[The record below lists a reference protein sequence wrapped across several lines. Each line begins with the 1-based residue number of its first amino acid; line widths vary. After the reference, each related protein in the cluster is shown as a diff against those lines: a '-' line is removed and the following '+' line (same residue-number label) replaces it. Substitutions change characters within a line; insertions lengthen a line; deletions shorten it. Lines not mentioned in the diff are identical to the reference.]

1 MITVDLNCDL
11 GEVEGKAGELLDAR
25 LMPLITSANV
35 ACGGHAGDLF
45 RLIRTAELCR
55 LHNVGFGAHPS
66 WPDREGFG
74 RRDMDLPA
82 GELRASLRQQ
92 LQLAL
97 QAANA
102 VGLPLAHVKPHG
114 ALYNSAA
121 SSPALSDLLI
131 EVIGETVPG
140 AVVMGL
146 SGCCLLSRAAA
157 AGLAVCH
164 EVFADRQYSQT
175 GTLLP
180 RSHPEAV
187 IHCADTASARLLSIL
202 RTRTVLTVEGG
213 RLAVQPETVCVH
225 SDTSEAVMLLEAIH
239 RTLNEAGILIRRRGP
254 IGTGMPDALG
264 GEHNAAGDRKW
275 QDSSG
280 L

>member
-1 MITVDLNCDL
+1 MITVDLNCDM
-11 GEVEGKAGELLDAR
+11 GEVEGEAGERLDAR

-35 ACGGHAGDLF
+35 ACGGHAGDLS

-55 LHNVGFGAHPS
+55 IHNVGFGAHPS
-66 WPDREGFG
+66 WPDRDGFG

-82 GELRASLRQQ
+82 SELRASLRQQ

-97 QAANA
+97 QAANV

-131 EVIGETVPG
+131 EVIRETVPW
-140 AVVMGL
+140 AFVMGL

-157 AGLAVCH
+157 AGLSVCH

-175 GTLLP
+175 GALLP
-180 RSHPEAV
+180 RSDLQAV
-187 IHCADTASARLLSIL
+187 IHCVDTASARLLSML
-202 RTRTVLTVEGG
+202 RTRTVLAVDGG
-213 RLAVQPETVCVH
+213 RLEVQPETVCVH
-225 SDTSEAVMLLEAIH
+225 SDTREAVLLLEAIH
-239 RTLNEAGILIRRRGP
+239 RTLSEAGILIRRRVTIESAKQVATRG
-254 IGTGMPDALG
+254 
-264 GEHNAAGDRKW
+264 
-275 QDSSG
+275 
-280 L
+280 

>member
-11 GEVEGKAGELLDAR
+11 GEVEGEAGEHLDAR
-25 LMPLITSANV
+25 LIPLITSANV

-55 LHNVGFGAHPS
+55 IHNVAFGAHPS

-121 SSPALSDLLI
+121 STPALSDLLI

-180 RSHPEAV
+180 RSHPQAV
-187 IHCADTASARLLSIL
+187 IHCADTASARLLSMM
-202 RTRTVLTVEGG
+202 RTRTVLTVEGI
-213 RLAVQPETVCVH
+213 RLEVKPETVCVH
-225 SDTSEAVMLLEAIH
+225 SDTKEAVTLLEAIH
-239 RTLNEAGILIRRRGP
+239 RTLSEAGILVRRRAT
-254 IGTGMPDALG
+254 IETGKQYATR
-264 GEHNAAGDRKW
+264 GEQDVTADRAWKG
-275 QDSSG
+275 SEG